1 MVMALPSEETQ
12 IRYASI
18 EPDYRDR
25 LQRTRRRS
33 LSVAGWLGFFV
44 VALLVLT
51 ALIGPWLI
59 TVEPTQQVLGNR
71 LQPPAGFG
79 GSWAHPFGT
88 DHLGRDML
96 ARVVA
101 AARLSLFIGIVSTL
115 ATGAIGVTL
124 GMAAGYFGGRIDRIV
139 VFLLDVALALPALVV
154 AVTVTA
160 ALGGGMSA
168 LFITLIAT
176 GWIGYARILRLQTRS
191 LRNAEFT
198 LAAWSMGVGRVR
210 LLYRHLLPNVFG
222 TIVVL
227 STQQVAGMMLY
238 AAALSYL
245 GLGLNANQIT
255 WGGLVTDGQELLLTA
270 WWPAAVP
277 GLALAITVVGFSLAG
292 DALRDLIERPA
303 QDRR

>member
-1 MVMALPSEETQ
+1 M
-12 IRYASI
+12 
-18 EPDYRDR
+18 
-25 LQRTRRRS
+25 
-33 LSVAGWLGFFV
+33 F
-44 VALLVLT
+44 
-51 ALIGPWLI
+51 
-59 TVEPTQQVLGNR
+59 
-71 LQPPAGFG
+71 
-79 GSWAHPFGT
+79 
-88 DHLGRDML
+88 

-292 DALRDLIERPA
+292 DALRDLIERPKNS
-303 QDRR
+303 R